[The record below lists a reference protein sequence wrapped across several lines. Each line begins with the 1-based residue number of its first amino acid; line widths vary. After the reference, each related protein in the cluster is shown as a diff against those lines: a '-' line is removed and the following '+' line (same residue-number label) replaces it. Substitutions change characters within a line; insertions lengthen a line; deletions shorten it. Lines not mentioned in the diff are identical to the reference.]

1 MYNSGNSSK
10 NVTGAS
16 VVDGTLYTVDIA
28 DDAVTADKLAN
39 SVNTDIGTGVT
50 ASTTAGDALPK
61 AGGTMTGDTL
71 YGDNVKAKFGTS
83 ADLQIYHDGGNSYIS
98 NESAS
103 VIIQNNSD
111 NSQVIIKNDNGS
123 GGLSDYFRA
132 NGTTGEVL
140 LYHYGAAKLTTKST
154 GIDVTGILNVEKA
167 SLNGITTKNST
178 TTGATTG
185 AGIGFNA
192 YDGTAVTQLASAFVT
207 SSTWSYGT
215 YLAKQLN
222 LTNNNSG
229 GIRLATA
236 TADIDFHTG
245 DATNSGLSVRRM
257 GIDSGG
263 NVMLKATTPIVRNA
277 SFASLTVDGNGVFGP
292 NLGAITP
299 DASLSIKEWGGI
311 SVSFYYGTNKVGS
324 ITNTSSATAYNTSS
338 DYRLKELAI
347 PMSGSIDRLKA
358 LKPINFAWKVDG
370 TRTDGFLAHEA
381 GTVVPEAV
389 HGTKD
394 AMKTEEYEVTP
405 ALGEVFIPAIEEV
418 STEQQVME
426 TIEGDTYVNLAG
438 ETVTE
443 TLEVG
448 KTIEVTTTKVHR
460 KLIDGILT
468 EVESNQVHQ
477 EPVMQTVVTT
487 QAVAEVIVSS
497 NVEKPETDVEGQQ
510 WREVTAKVMGERE
523 VEDYQGIDQAKLV
536 PLLVATVQELIA
548 KVEALEAV

>member
-1 MYNSGNSSK
+1 VYKRQAITIDANE
-10 NVTGAS
+10 NVG
-16 VVDGTLYTVDIA
+16 
-28 DDAVTADKLAN
+28 
-39 SVNTDIGTGVT
+39 IGT
-50 ASTTAGDALPK
+50 ASPSTNMQLSGSNSASGFDLAVDTDNATRSARLFFSNSTSGQAISMRNDAGELLIATGGTAGSSS
-61 AGGTMTGDTL
+61 GT
-71 YGDNVKAKFGTS
+71 
-83 ADLQIYHDGGNSYIS
+83 
-98 NESAS
+98 E
-103 VIIQNNSD
+103 
-111 NSQVIIKNDNGS
+111 
-123 GGLSDYFRA
+123 
-132 NGTTGEVL
+132 
-140 LYHYGAAKLTTKST
+140 
-154 GIDVTGILNVEKA
+154 
-167 SLNGITTKNST
+167 
-178 TTGATTG
+178 
-185 AGIGFNA
+185 
-192 YDGTAVTQLASAFVT
+192 
-207 SSTWSYGT
+207 
-215 YLAKQLN
+215 
-222 LTNNNSG
+222 
-229 GIRLATA
+229 
-236 TADIDFHTG
+236 
-245 DATNSGLSVRRM
+245 RM
-257 GIDSGG
+257 RIDSGG

-523 VEDYQGIDQAKLV
+523 VEDYQGIDQSKLV
-536 PLLVATVQELIA
+536 PLLVSALQEAITRI
-548 KVEALEAV
+548 EQLEK